1 LIAAVQRDPPDAR
14 ALDALVAR
22 HWRALHARCELLT
35 LDREQA
41 HDLAQETWVRVLR
54 ARRRLQPDGHLA
66 AYLATIAT
74 NIWRDWH
81 RAERRAQQLASARL
95 ASIEAPFSMH
105 DDEPVRLA
113 DALADRRSLDLDDQA
128 ALRLD
133 LDAALR
139 QLAPR
144 ERAVLLA
151 RFVDGESAAEIGAR
165 YGRTEQ
171 TITAWLRRAV
181 RQLQHLLQDH
191 VSHHRLQHPS
201 NRTPHHGP
209 THAATHAATHVAAQH
224 TNLDTQQA
232 AANR

>member
-1 LIAAVQRDPPDAR
+1 
-14 ALDALVAR
+14 
-22 HWRALHARCELLT
+22 
-35 LDREQA
+35 
-41 HDLAQETWVRVLR
+41 
-54 ARRRLQPDGHLA
+54 
-66 AYLATIAT
+66 
-74 NIWRDWH
+74 
-81 RAERRAQQLASARL
+81 
-95 ASIEAPFSMH
+95 MH

-133 LDAALR
+133 LDAPLR

-151 RFVDGESAAEIGAR
+151 RFVNGESAAEIGAR

-181 RQLQHLLQDH
+181 RQLQYLLQDH

-201 NRTPHHGP
+201 HRTPHHGP
-209 THAATHAATHVAAQH
+209 THAATHVAAQH
-224 TNLDTQQA
+224 ANLDTQQA